1 MFKLEPDPSFAAD
14 LSKQIS
20 EQVTEQLSA
29 KYAVAAQ
36 WPAMLDY
43 KDIMRFFRVSQ
54 PKASEIMHIADFP
67 RVPGVGTKCVPI
79 WSLLKWV
86 DGHADYMSEM
96 YPKYSESERI
106 I

>member
-1 MFKLEPDPSFAAD
+1 MLKLETDPEFTAD
-14 LSKQIS
+14 LAK
-20 EQVTEQLSA
+20 QVTEQVTQHLSA

-43 KDIMRFFRVSQ
+43 KDVMRFFRVSQ

-79 WSLLKWV
+79 WSLIDWV
-86 DGHADYMSEM
+86 ESHTDYMDRM
-96 YPKYSESERI
+96 YPEYKAI
-106 I
+106 